1 MSYLSPTCRNQEYH
15 EPSWTFP
22 CICLGQTLLST
33 PANQSGHQHFP
44 NKPRFSILFYPNKFR
59 WESGKWK
66 KGEDS
71 DGFGEWLWPFHI
83 EFQPLKNPS
92 HSAGVTLP
100 GRKTKPLV
108 MAWVSL
114 YKFQRWRVGCW
125 EFEMTR
131 WPSSPLRWP
140 PAASPCRWSARQCT
154 KAPVPQTS
162 LQSPA
167 AITRPGPLP

>member
-1 MSYLSPTCRNQEYH
+1 MNHH
-15 EPSWTFP
+15 EPFP

-114 YKFQRWRVGCW
+114 YKFQR
-125 EFEMTR
+125 
-131 WPSSPLRWP
+131 
-140 PAASPCRWSARQCT
+140 
-154 KAPVPQTS
+154 
-162 LQSPA
+162 
-167 AITRPGPLP
+167 